1 MVPSS
6 RGSDPGLG
14 AVKPKLPRVWLQ
26 SDRGQGSNYVGTGH
40 PLLMG
45 TPFMSEP
52 HCLGEDSSQGHPG
65 HHYRITDG
73 KLRLEQGRLT
83 LALQMGQVPR
93 SLRADMSSVPSFSCV
108 RQTNGSSED

>member
-1 MVPSS
+1 MVPSP

-14 AVKPKLPRVWLQ
+14 TVKPKLPGVWLQ
-26 SDRGQGSNYVGTGH
+26 RDGGQGSNYVGTGH

-52 HCLGEDSSQGHPG
+52 HCLGEGSWQGHPG
-65 HHYRITDG
+65 HRYRITDG
-73 KLRLEQGRLT
+73 KLRLGQGRLT
-83 LALQMGQVPR
+83 LALLMGQVPR
-93 SLRADMSSVPSFSCV
+93 SLRAGMSSVPSFSCV